1 MAGYSGKSVVQKLG
15 IKPGF
20 RIFTAGA
27 PAAYRA
33 IIGELPADV
42 TIVTRLKAPLDMGH
56 EFAAEAA
63 GAGFGAN
70 PPPSD
75 RLARAGARG
84 LRKHPPF
91 PPSPRIVCVALPAW

>member
-27 PAAYRA
+27 PAAYRD

-42 TIVTRLKAPLDMGH
+42 TIVTRLKAPLDMVH
-56 EFAAEAA
+56 VFAAEAA
-63 GAGFGAN
+63 GLGYAATA
-70 PPPSD
+70 PPSN
-75 RLARAGARG
+75 RMA
-84 LRKHPPF
+84 
-91 PPSPRIVCVALPAW
+91 